1 MTKEEFATWQA
12 ITESSRNKWV
22 EDDFF
27 RLNGH
32 GEFYHIGGEEGQYIK
47 IHKDGRLEVGE
58 YEGAFPHIGE
68 AMFTVFATKHCKD
81 YNEAFEIALTNVGG
95 KKFLVDLFS
104 QEDKNEIVRAAL
116 AKLNSS
122 PGKENAEE
130 KGGKD
135 SEGYTSVRKAI
146 KENSAQPKPASKG
159 WDAVSKEKAKGGGEL

>member
-1 MTKEEFATWQA
+1 VTKEEFATWQA

-32 GEFYHIGGEEGQYIK
+32 GEFYHI
-47 IHKDGRLEVGE
+47 
-58 YEGAFPHIGE
+58 
-68 AMFTVFATKHCKD
+68 
-81 YNEAFEIALTNVGG
+81 GG

-146 KENSAQPKPASKG
+146 KENSAQPKLASKG
-159 WDAVSKEKAKGGGEL
+159 RDAVSKEKAKGGGEL